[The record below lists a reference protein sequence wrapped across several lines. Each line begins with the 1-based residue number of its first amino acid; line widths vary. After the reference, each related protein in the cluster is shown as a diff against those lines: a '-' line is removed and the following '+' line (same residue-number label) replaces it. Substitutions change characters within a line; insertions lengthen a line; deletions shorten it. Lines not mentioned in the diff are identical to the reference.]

1 MAKIARTTNF
11 TKFYTLKEKRPRRA
25 SVSPQISQKSKK
37 QQEFFMLYVKRLSN
51 KYGKNSKNNK
61 FHKILHFEREKAKK
75 GFSKS
80 ANFAKIEKAT
90 RIFHAICEKIE
101 QQIWQK

>member
-51 KYGKNSKNNK
+51 KYRKNSKNNK
-61 FHKILHFEREKAKK
+61 LNRILHLQREKGKE
-75 GFSKS
+75 SL
-80 ANFAKIEKAT
+80 E
-90 RIFHAICEKIE
+90 
-101 QQIWQK
+101 IWQNATN

>member
-51 KYGKNSKNNK
+51 KYRKNSKNNK
-61 FHKILHFEREKAKK
+61 LNRILHLQREKGKE
-75 GFSKS
+75 
-80 ANFAKIEKAT
+80 NLEILQNAT
-90 RIFHAICEKIE
+90 N
-101 QQIWQK
+101 